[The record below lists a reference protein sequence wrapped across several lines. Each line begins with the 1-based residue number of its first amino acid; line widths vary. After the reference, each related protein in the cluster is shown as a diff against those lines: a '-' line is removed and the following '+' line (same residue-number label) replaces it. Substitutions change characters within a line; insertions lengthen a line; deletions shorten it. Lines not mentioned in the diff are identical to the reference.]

1 MTYVWKIG
9 ETPGGS
15 YRRKIQRDDIVRSKF
30 EEKEEKQAPKW
41 KGTAYKSLKSS
52 DAMKTDKN
60 RNLEN
65 RAITSDLKRIELL
78 KIERLVQISY

>member
-1 MTYVWKIG
+1 MPK
-9 ETPGGS
+9 GS

-41 KGTAYKSLKSS
+41 KGTAYKSSLKSS
-52 DAMKTDKN
+52 DMMKTDKRN

-65 RAITSDLKRIELL
+65 RAIT
-78 KIERLVQISY
+78 